1 MTDAVTIVIPAHGLA
16 RRTADCLTRLRC
28 QTPGSYFRVTVVD
41 DASPDDTPELI
52 PPLGRELFGPAFRFV
67 RLAQNAGFATA
78 CNAGAAGSH
87 SEYLLFLNNDTLVE
101 KGWLPPLLAAF
112 REERRLGA
120 CSPLLVFPETG
131 RLQHAG
137 VVFDPD
143 LRALHLYF
151 LFPGRHPVLAGR
163 RRLQAISASAF
174 LVQRGVFERLGGF
187 FPGYKNGSE
196 DLDLCAG
203 IRAVGLDLTCVA
215 QSRVVHDTSQTP
227 GRFDHV
233 EANTRLLNARQV
245 GRFVPDLDRFAR
257 RDGFTLR
264 LNDWLRP
271 YLTVPDDRAAAL
283 GTACGDRGAAADAAV
298 LEAEP
303 LWEPGYVRAIRDRE
317 AAGDAATAAASARL
331 RAHFFPSLES
341 LGEAVRLS
349 RASGEDAA
357 AREVLADLETARQA
371 LARPEALAAR
381 ARANLQLFRES
392 GRAPLAEL
400 YRQWLASRGQ
410 PAVASGDAMV
420 DPGVSA

>member
-1 MTDAVTIVIPAHGLA
+1 MADVVTIVIPAYGLA
-16 RRTADCLTRLRC
+16 RRTAACLTSLRR
-28 QTPGSYFRVTVVD
+28 QTPGGYFRVTVVD

-52 PPLGRELFGPAFRFV
+52 APLGRELFGPAFRFV

-78 CNAGAAGSH
+78 CNAGAAGSR

-143 LRALHLYF
+143 LRASHLYF

-174 LVQRGVFERLGGF
+174 LVPRGVFERLGGF
-187 FPGYKNGSE
+187 FAGYKNGSE

-203 IRAVGLDLTCVA
+203 IRAAGLDLTCVA

-233 EANTRLLNARQV
+233 EANTRLLNARQA
-245 GRFVPDLDRFAR
+245 GRFVPDLDRCAR

-283 GTACGDRGAAADAAV
+283 AKAWEDRDAAAVAAV

-303 LWEPGYVRAIRDRE
+303 LWEPGSIRAVRDRE
-317 AAGDAATAAASARL
+317 AAGDTATAAANARL

-341 LGEAVRLS
+341 LGEAARLS

-357 AREVLADLETARQA
+357 AREVLVDLETARRE
-371 LARPEALAAR
+371 LARPEALASR
-381 ARANLQLFRES
+381 ARANLRLFRES
-392 GRAPLAEL
+392 GRASLAEL
-400 YRQWLASRGQ
+400 YATWLASRAQ
-410 PAVASGDAMV
+410 PEVASGDARV
-420 DPGVSA
+420 DPGAPA